1 MKSGITS
8 SKNIQRALARL
19 SATAILTTVV
29 LCLVVRTQRL
39 DAFVRSPEP
48 LTKTVRY
55 APVPSVPSTG
65 DVVALQPDLP
75 IPLETQLRRGQTLDG
90 LLSDRGLESADRLA
104 AIEALRDHADLRRL
118 RAGDPI
124 TLLTSPLDGT
134 VEGLEVRVGER
145 GRARV
150 VREAGDGGSRW
161 VSRFVPFEV
170 LRSVRMVR
178 GVVDGN
184 LSAAVVSAGAPV
196 ELAYRMA
203 DVLQWDLD
211 FHRDLRKGDSFEV
224 LYEEI
229 TVDGRRR
236 GVGAVLALGFVNRD
250 RPIEAYRY
258 GAETAYYDGDG
269 RPLQKM
275 FLRSPLRFSRITSR
289 FTQRRFHPVLKTYRP
304 HYGVDYGAPVGTPVY
319 ATARGTVTFAGW
331 NRGGGKTVK
340 IRHANGYLS
349 AYLHLSGYAEG
360 VRSGRVV
367 EQGEVV
373 GYVGSTGLSTGP
385 HLDYRVQHR
394 GRWIDP
400 LTLDNVEAEPIP
412 AAERAEFTAWREALR
427 ASLAGDGL
435 VDQGL
440 LLAAH
445 RTSGRSSG
453 AGVMA
458 PAVEAAG
465 G

>member
-1 MKSGITS
+1 VKSGNS
-8 SKNIQRALARL
+8 SSNDYSRALARL
-19 SATAILTTVV
+19 SATAILVAVV
-29 LCLVVRTQRL
+29 LFLVVKTQRL
-39 DAFVRSPEP
+39 EAFVRSPEP
-48 LTKTVRY
+48 LTKTVRF
-55 APVPSVPSTG
+55 APVPSVPSTC
-65 DVVALQPDLP
+65 DVVALEADLP
-75 IPLETQLRRGQTLDG
+75 VPIQTQLRRGQTLDG
-90 LLSDRGLESADRLA
+90 LLADRGLEPADRLA

-118 RAGDPI
+118 RAGDPV
-124 TLLTSPLDGT
+124 TLLASPVDGT
-134 VEGLEVRVGER
+134 IEGLELRVGER

-150 VREAGDGGSRW
+150 ERESQDGEIRW
-161 VSRFVPFEV
+161 ASRFVPFEV

-211 FHRDLRKGDSFEV
+211 FHRDLRQGDSFEV

-289 FTQRRFHPVLKTYRP
+289 FSMRRFHPVLKTYRP

-340 IRHANGYLS
+340 LRHANGYLS
-349 AYLHLSGYAEG
+349 AYLHLSGYADG
-360 VRSGRVV
+360 LRPGQVV
-367 EQGEVV
+367 QQGEVV

-394 GRWIDP
+394 GQWIDP
-400 LTLDNVEAEPIP
+400 LTLANVEAEPIP
-412 AAERAEFTAWREALR
+412 AADLAQFTAWREALR
-427 ASLAGDGL
+427 ASLTGDGS

-440 LLAAH
+440 LLAA
-445 RTSGRSSG
+445 RRSSG
-453 AGVMA
+453 DASVDGVA